1 MMSAAPFTKIPA
13 PITQRMLK
21 RSSTQP
27 ARGATT
33 AWPSMPMVK
42 AAAVCA
48 RFQPNS
54 PEMSLK
60 KMPIEFLMPMTTVR
74 MMKTLRRIT
83 QPYHRRSTLLI
94 W

>member
-1 MMSAAPFTKIPA
+1 MPA

-21 RSSTQP
+21 RSSTHP
-27 ARGATT
+27 AKGATT
-33 AWPSMPMVK
+33 ACPIMPMVK

-54 PEMSLK
+54 PEISLK
-60 KMPIEFLMPMTTVR
+60 KTPMEFLMPMTTVM
-74 MMKTLRRIT
+74 MMKTLRRMT
-83 QPYHRRSTLLI
+83 QPYHRRSSFRV